1 MKCTLTELK
10 RKELIETKTGTM
22 LGKISDVEIDTEDAS
37 VVSVIVYGRPRLF
50 GILGRDSDMIIRYSD
65 IDLVGRDAVLIS
77 SEEKLSWREQT
88 PRLGFMG
95 KSSGDDVAGQG
106 ETVFA

>member
-22 LGKISDVEIDTEDAS
+22 LGKISDIEIDTDEAS
-37 VVSVIVYGRPRLF
+37 IASVIVYGRPRLF

-65 IDLVGRDAVLIS
+65 IDLVGRDTVLIS
-77 SEEKLSWREQT
+77 SEEKLSWREQQ
-88 PRLGFMG
+88 PRLGFIG
-95 KSSGDDVAGQG
+95 KPATDNESQ
-106 ETVFA
+106 TVYA

>member
-10 RKELIETKTGTM
+10 HKEIIETKTGTM
-22 LGKISDVEIDTEDAS
+22 LGKISDIEINTDDAS
-37 VVSVIVYGRPRLF
+37 VVSVIVYGRPRFF

-77 SEEKLSWREQT
+77 SEEKLSWRDQQS
-88 PRLGFMG
+88 RLGFIG
-95 KSSGDDVAGQG
+95 KQTPDNESQTA
-106 ETVFA
+106 FA

>member
-10 RKELIETKTGTM
+10 HKEIIETKTGTM
-22 LGKISDVEIDTEDAS
+22 LGKISDIEIDTDGAS

-65 IDLVGRDAVLIS
+65 IDLVGRDTVLIS
-77 SEEKLSWREQT
+77 SDEKLSWRDQQ
-88 PRLGFMG
+88 PRLGFIA
-95 KSSGDDVAGQG
+95 KPSTDNESQ
-106 ETVFA
+106 TVFA

>member
-22 LGKISDVEIDTEDAS
+22 LGKISDIEIDTDNAS
-37 VVSVIVYGRPRLF
+37 IASVIVYGRPRLF

-65 IDLVGRDAVLIS
+65 IDLIGRDTVLIS
-77 SEEKLSWREQT
+77 SEDKLSWRDQQ
-88 PRLGFMG
+88 PRLSFIG
-95 KSSGDDVAGQG
+95 KQAPENESQ
-106 ETVFA
+106 TTFA

>member
-22 LGKISDVEIDTEDAS
+22 LGKISDIEIDIDDAS

-77 SEEKLSWREQT
+77 SEEKLSWRDQQ
-88 PRLGFMG
+88 PRLGFIG
-95 KSSGDDVAGQG
+95 KPAADNESQTA
-106 ETVFA
+106 FA